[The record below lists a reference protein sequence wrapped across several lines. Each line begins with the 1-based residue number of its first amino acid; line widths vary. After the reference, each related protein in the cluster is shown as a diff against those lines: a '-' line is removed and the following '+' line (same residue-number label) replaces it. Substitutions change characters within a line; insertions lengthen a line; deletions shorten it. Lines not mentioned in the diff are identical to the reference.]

1 MKRSLLGAALA
12 LLLACGSASAQSDK
26 VVIDFRSMAPVSGP
40 FVGATNPIRGLGG
53 GGIPWR
59 IDEGRGELRRDGRLD
74 IRVRGLVLATTL
86 ANPVAAFRGV
96 VSCQVIAADGTP
108 GFLNVSTADF
118 PATPQGDADI
128 EAMLELPGQ
137 CFAPIVFVTNSAG
150 RWFAV
155 TGY

>member
-1 MKRSLLGAALA
+1 VKRSLMGAATA
-12 LLLACGSASAQSDK
+12 LLLVCGAASAQSDK
-26 VVIDFRSMAPVSGP
+26 AVLEFRSMAPVSGP
-40 FVGATNPIRGLGG
+40 FVGATNPIRGIGG

-59 IDEGRGELRRDGRLD
+59 IDEGRGELSRDGRLE

-96 VSCQVIAADGTP
+96 VSCQIIAADGTASL
-108 GFLNVSTADF
+108 LNVSTADF
-118 PATPQGDADI
+118 PANPTGDADI
-128 EAMLELPGQ
+128 EATLELPQQ
-137 CFAPIVFVTNSAG
+137 CFAPIIFVTNPQG

>member
-1 MKRSLLGAALA
+1 
-12 LLLACGSASAQSDK
+12 
-26 VVIDFRSMAPVSGP
+26 MAPVSGP

-74 IRVRGLVLATTL
+74 IRVRGLVLATTH
-86 ANPVAAFRGV
+86 ANPIAAFRGV

-108 GFLNVSTADF
+108 GFLNVATADF
-118 PATPQGDADI
+118 PATPTGDADI
-128 EAMLELPGQ
+128 EAMLELPTQ
-137 CFAPIVFVTNSAG
+137 CFAPIIFVTNTAG

>member
-1 MKRSLLGAALA
+1 MKTSLVAAAAALV
-12 LLLACGSASAQSDK
+12 LVCGSASAQSEK
-26 VVIDFRSMAPVSGP
+26 VVIQFRSMAPVSGP

-96 VSCQVIAADGTP
+96 VSCQIIAADGTP
-108 GFLNVSTADF
+108 GFLNVTTADF
-118 PATPQGDADI
+118 PATPSGDADI
-128 EAMLELPGQ
+128 EAMLELPTQ